1 MRDMF
6 YLQIKKVMRNYTDL
20 NFLMKNLSV
29 NELRSDVKLENK
41 KADFIERSPFKLL
54 KIVKFS
60 FCTKAISSSNF
71 EFV

>member
-41 KADFIERSPFKLL
+41 KADLRSYLNRLATETKNL
-54 KIVKFS
+54 KI
-60 FCTKAISSSNF
+60 
-71 EFV
+71 